1 MALYNLSFAPKWIKS
16 ATVNPGSVSANS
28 YLDVNI
34 ATSFKPAKVND
45 IFLVV
50 APSLEGG
57 IVIGP
62 GIVTSAGTV
71 TARLQNVTV
80 GAIDP
85 ASQTFIAV
93 GL

>member
-1 MALYNLSFAPKWIKS
+1 MALYTLSDTPKWIKS
-16 ATVNPGSVSANS
+16 ATVNPGSVAANS
-28 YLDVNI
+28 YLDVDI
-34 ATSFKPAKVND
+34 ATSFKPAKLND
-45 IFLVV
+45 LFLVF

-62 GIVTSAGTV
+62 GIVTTAGTV
-71 TARLQNVTV
+71 TARLQNVTT

-85 ASQTFIAV
+85 ASQVFVVV